1 MPNTLKMKNA
11 VTRGSASKKTENPG
25 RRPGRPVS
33 EQKFDGRE
41 ALLTAAHQVLIESRG
56 LPVSMNYICARAGIN
71 QAMVRYHFGGKR
83 ELMVALFERVVA
95 IWGAPLQELLELN
108 MDPRKKLKIHIRGV
122 IRNFHAHPYINRLM
136 AELQLT
142 EDRQLQERLSNSF
155 VNRMLTFYGHII
167 AEGTAKGVFRP
178 IEPLHLFLSIMG
190 LCDYIFSAEPML
202 YAGLGIKITDE
213 LEKSLIDHTVS
224 LVLCGISVPDR
235 V

>member
-1 MPNTLKMKNA
+1 MANTLKMKNA

-41 ALLTAAHQVLIESRG
+41 ALLTTAHQVLIESRG

-71 QAMVRYHFGGKR
+71 QAMVRYHFGGKH
-83 ELMVALFERVVA
+83 ELMLALFERVAA
-95 IWGAPLQELLELN
+95 IWGDPLQKLLELN
-108 MDPRKKLKIHIRGV
+108 IDPKKKLEIHIKGV

-136 AELQLT
+136 TELQLT
-142 EDRQLQERLSNSF
+142 EDQKLQKRLSNSF
-155 VNRMLTFYGHII
+155 VNRMLTFYEHII

-178 IEPLHLFLSIMG
+178 IEPLYLFLSVMG

-202 YAGLGIKITDE
+202 NAGLGIKITDE
-213 LEKSLIDHTVS
+213 LERSLIDHTIS
-224 LVLCGISVPDR
+224 LVFCGINMPDGA
-235 V
+235 